1 MSPDEGIVL
10 CHPHIPRS
18 DTLDSRWIGQGPKVD
33 QFENSSR
40 EKFNLGP
47 CVAVGSGTDALHLAY
62 VLAGIRPGDEVVAP
76 VFTCIATNST
86 AVRRRENQVRR
97 CRSAHAQHF
106 C

>member
-1 MSPDEGIVL
+1 MSATPSTAVG
-10 CHPHIPRS
+10 
-18 DTLDSRWIGQGPKVD
+18 IGQGPKVD

-76 VFTCIATNST
+76 VFTCIATNLPLLYVGAKIKFVDVDPRT
-86 AVRRRENQVRR
+86 RT
-97 CRSAHAQHF
+97 
-106 C
+106 